1 MKRQLLSSPSF
12 SRTDTNSAVCQL
24 GANLRN
30 SLKKQKPQTLLC
42 NLDKKNRMIL
52 CNTCSINCL
61 RMPYKLSCR
70 NSAEK
75 VPCVF

>member
-24 GANLRN
+24 GANLQN

-42 NLDKKNRMIL
+42 NLDKK
-52 CNTCSINCL
+52 
-61 RMPYKLSCR
+61 K
-70 NSAEK
+70 
-75 VPCVF
+75 